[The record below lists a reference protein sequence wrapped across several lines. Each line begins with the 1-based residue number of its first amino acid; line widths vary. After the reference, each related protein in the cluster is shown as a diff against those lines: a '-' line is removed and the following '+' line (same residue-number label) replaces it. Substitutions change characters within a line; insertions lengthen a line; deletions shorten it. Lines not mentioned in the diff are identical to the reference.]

1 MNPALREKLHARIK
15 AARAADAIR
24 RFEYRQRN
32 LSRGVWFRLRRL
44 LSRAATAWQIGDEDA
59 RRLLDEG
66 IRPQAV
72 GLEIEPPI
80 QILVVPEEIIQ
91 TLPTRQPLTVRL
103 SAELLTT
110 RHLALVLWPQEK
122 AEDVAR

>member
-1 MNPALREKLHARIK
+1 VNPAPRAKLHERIK

-32 LSRGVWFRLRRL
+32 LARGVWFRLRRL
-44 LSRAATAWQIGDEDA
+44 LSRAATAWQIEEEDA

-66 IRPQAV
+66 IRPQGV

-80 QILVVPEEIIQ
+80 QILVVPEQRIQ
-91 TLPTRQPLTVRL
+91 TLATRQPLTVRL

-122 AEDVAR
+122 ADDVAG